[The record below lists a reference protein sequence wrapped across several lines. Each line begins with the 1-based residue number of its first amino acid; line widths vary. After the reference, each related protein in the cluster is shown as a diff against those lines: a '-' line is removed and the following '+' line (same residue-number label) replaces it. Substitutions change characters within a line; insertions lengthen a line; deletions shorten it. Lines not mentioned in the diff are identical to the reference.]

1 MNQTQTRSLR
11 KKVLSLILAVVMA
24 VSLLPISAFA
34 SGDSK
39 ASTTDTTSDGYE
51 YNIMFLDCGRKY
63 YSVDSIKQIID
74 NASAAG
80 FNYIQLAVGN
90 DGLRFLLD
98 DMSLTVNGTT
108 YGSDAVK
115 EAIQTGN
122 TTYNASKSYKSDKNE
137 LSESEMDAIIAYAAS
152 KGMGVIPCVNTPGH
166 MDAILSAASSLTGTT
181 CSYNGSVRTI
191 DVTNNTAV
199 AFTQA
204 LLQKY
209 INYFAGKGCKLFNMG
224 ADEYAN
230 DKYTSGSMGF
240 GNLQSTG
247 EYSYYVQYVNDVA
260 KMIENA
266 KMTPMAFNDG
276 IYFNNNTSSGTFD
289 TNIIICYWSSGW
301 WGYTPMSESA
311 LVNKGFKL
319 INTNGSYYWVLGKT
333 DAQCSSSKA
342 SGFSKTTFPSGTVDN
357 PVGSMFCIWADYPG
371 AETEASVISKTA
383 ATIAAFG
390 KALPQIGIK
399 SSGGT
404 ALTLNGSTKLTVPGN
419 AEATWS
425 VSPAGVIELQAS
437 GNADERSAI
446 TGTSVVAKAVGTG
459 TATVTATVD
468 GKQYSTTLTVTD
480 PTVKNVYVTV
490 GGTATE
496 TETGDVTGSVDATGY
511 DSSIASYEPRYVN
524 TPAVPRKN
532 LGNKIT
538 MDSDATYTG
547 VIPE

>member
-39 ASTTDTTSDGYE
+39 ASTTATTSDEYE

-108 YGSDAVK
+108 YSSDTVSK
-115 EAIQTGN
+115 AIHTGN
-122 TTYNASKSYKSDKNE
+122 EKYYNFDVDE
-137 LSESEMDAIIAYAAS
+137 LTQSEMDEIVAYAAT

-191 DVTNNTAV
+191 DVTNTTAV
-199 AFTQA
+199 AFTKA

-209 INYFAGKGCKLFNMG
+209 IDYFAGKGCKLFNMG

-230 DKYTSGSMGF
+230 DKYTGGSMGF

-301 WGYTPMSESA
+301 GTYNPMPASTLDKMGFR
-311 LVNKGFKL
+311 LVN
-319 INTNGSYYWVLGKT
+319 TDGSYYWVLGKT
-333 DAQCSSSKA
+333 DTQCSANKA
-342 SGFSKTTFPSGTVDN
+342 SGFKKNSFPGNSTIN
-357 PVGSMFCIWADYPG
+357 TPAGSMFCI
-371 AETEASVISKTA
+371 
-383 ATIAAFG
+383 
-390 KALPQIGIK
+390 
-399 SSGGT
+399 
-404 ALTLNGSTKLTVPGN
+404 
-419 AEATWS
+419 
-425 VSPAGVIELQAS
+425 
-437 GNADERSAI
+437 
-446 TGTSVVAKAVGTG
+446 
-459 TATVTATVD
+459 
-468 GKQYSTTLTVTD
+468 
-480 PTVKNVYVTV
+480 
-490 GGTATE
+490 
-496 TETGDVTGSVDATGY
+496 
-511 DSSIASYEPRYVN
+511 
-524 TPAVPRKN
+524 
-532 LGNKIT
+532 
-538 MDSDATYTG
+538 
-547 VIPE
+547 

>member
-39 ASTTDTTSDGYE
+39 ASSDTADSSYK

-63 YSVDSIKQIID
+63 FSVDSIKQIID

-108 YGSDAVK
+108 YS
-115 EAIQTGN
+115 
-122 TTYNASKSYKSDKNE
+122 SDKVSAAIHAGNE
-137 LSESEMDAIIAYAAS
+137 AYYNFNVDELTQSEMDTIIAYAAS

-166 MDAILSAASSLTGTT
+166 MDAILSAATSLTGKD
-181 CSYNGSVRTI
+181 CSYNGSARTI
-191 DVTNNTAV
+191 DVTNSTAV

-209 INYFAGKGCKLFNMG
+209 IDYFAGKGCQLFNMG

-230 DKYTSGSMGF
+230 DIYDSGSMGF
-240 GNLQSTG
+240 GNLQSSG
-247 EYSYYVQYVNDVA
+247 KYSYYVEYVNAVA
-260 KMIENA
+260 KMIGNA
-266 KMTPMAFNDG
+266 GMTPMAFNDG

-289 TNIIICYWSSGW
+289 TKIIICYWSSGW
-301 WGYTPMSESA
+301 SSYTPMPASELA
-311 LVNKGFKL
+311 GKGFKL
-319 INTNGSYYWVLGKT
+319 INTNGDYYWVLGKT
-333 DAQCSSSKA
+333 DAQCDAAKA
-342 SGFSKTTFPSGTVDN
+342 SNFNKTAFPGGTVSN

-390 KALPQIGIK
+390 KALPEVGIK

-404 ALTLNGSTKLTVPGN
+404 ALTLNGTTELTVPGN
-419 AEATWS
+419 AEATWT
-425 VSPAGVIELQAS
+425 VSPAGVIEL
-437 GNADERSAI
+437 
-446 TGTSVVAKAVGTG
+446 
-459 TATVTATVD
+459 
-468 GKQYSTTLTVTD
+468 
-480 PTVKNVYVTV
+480 
-490 GGTATE
+490 
-496 TETGDVTGSVDATGY
+496 
-511 DSSIASYEPRYVN
+511 
-524 TPAVPRKN
+524 
-532 LGNKIT
+532 
-538 MDSDATYTG
+538 
-547 VIPE
+547 